1 MSLSR
6 LVEPREDVMDVLV
19 LDFLYLPE
27 VVDCLVQLLHFPGNG
42 LYLAPLS
49 AQLPEPAAVGLF
61 LLVEVGEFEVV
72 VVEEGVVALEF
83 VELKAPDTVLLQ
95 HPLVRFPQRPQLL
108 SQPAHIFFSLR
119 CPAPH
124 LASVLLLHDVLSLG
138 EDGLFLERQRLLLL
152 GFAESFEL
160 GLKLSNT
167 RLFILQLVDV
177 QLVLYLHL
185 LLPFSQALPS
195 LS

>member
-27 VVDCLVQLLHFPGNG
+27 VVDCLVQLLHFPGDG

-108 SQPAHIFFSLR
+108 CQPAHIFFSLR

-138 EDGLFLERQRLLLL
+138 EDGLFLER
-152 GFAESFEL
+152 
-160 GLKLSNT
+160 
-167 RLFILQLVDV
+167 
-177 QLVLYLHL
+177 
-185 LLPFSQALPS
+185 
-195 LS
+195 